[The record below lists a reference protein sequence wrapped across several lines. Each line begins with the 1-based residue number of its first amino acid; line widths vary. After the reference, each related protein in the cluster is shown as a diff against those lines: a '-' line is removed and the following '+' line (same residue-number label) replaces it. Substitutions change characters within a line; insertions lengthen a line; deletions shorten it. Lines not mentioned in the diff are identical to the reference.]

1 MNNDVTSQRPSRL
14 SLSVPLSG
22 LFLVGVMSLSGASS
36 PIEPAGAASAAVNA
50 PGSTASTLS
59 GGAQVVSHAERI
71 VATSSGLRFPM
82 EPTPRCIVGNNFGAM
97 SKLYGT
103 GRHEGVDISG
113 TLGQHV
119 FAVVDGVL
127 SRQFTN
133 DGAAGFGWELRPVG
147 GDVRY
152 RYFHLSG
159 FADGLTTGVTVT
171 AGQLIGYVGDT
182 GNPGAGNH
190 HLHFEVR
197 PANVPVDPVP
207 LLAIPTTCQVL
218 PRP

>member
-1 MNNDVTSQRPSRL
+1 MNYDVIPQRRSRL

-22 LFLVGVMSLSGASS
+22 LFLIGVVSLSGASS
-36 PIEPAGAASAAVNA
+36 PIEPARSASAATAA
-50 PGSTASTLS
+50 PGSAVSGLT
-59 GGAQVVSHAERI
+59 GGAQVASPAERI
-71 VATSSGLRFPM
+71 AATASGLRFPM
-82 EPTPRCIVGNNFGAM
+82 EPMPRCIVGNNFGAM

-103 GRHEGVDISG
+103 GAHEGVDISG

-127 SRQFTN
+127 TRQFTN
-133 DGAAGFGWELRPVG
+133 TSAAGLGWELRPTVD
-147 GDVRY
+147 DVRY
-152 RYFHLSG
+152 RYYHLSG
-159 FADGLTTGVTVT
+159 FADGLDAGARVI

-182 GNPGAGNH
+182 GNPGAGNY

-197 PANVPVDPVP
+197 PGNVPVDPVP

-218 PRP
+218 PKP

>member
-1 MNNDVTSQRPSRL
+1 MNNDVTSQRRSRL

-22 LFLVGVMSLSGASS
+22 LFLIGLVSLSGASS
-36 PIEPAGAASAAVNA
+36 PIESAGAASAAVAA
-50 PGSTASTLS
+50 PGSTASALS

-103 GRHEGVDISG
+103 GAHEGVDISG
-113 TLGQHV
+113 TLGQRV

-133 DGAAGFGWELRPVG
+133 TSAAGFGWELRPAV

-152 RYFHLSG
+152 RYYHLSG
-159 FADGLTTGVTVT
+159 FADGLTAGDTVT

-182 GNPGAGNH
+182 GNPGAGNY

-218 PRP
+218 PQP